1 MAQPIAPDGGTNY
14 GEHLLPGRLQ
24 ELGGG
29 LDSFPPLA
37 EVRIGDFGAT
47 DAVAVSEA
55 LADDSVFEVS
65 VREDDVIFA
74 GLRGTLKT
82 AWQEAKDTSNLDK
95 ALLGITL
102 AGLGFEYGPG
112 NEWLIGKVGKETL
125 EYVSSIGSVWIS
137 AACTAGAT
145 ALAAAIEQTFL
156 GTIMARNLE
165 RFPRTM
171 DALRDTKIV
180 KSGFLINSTERSL
193 PGKFVNTFTI
203 GGASVNLED
212 SSTDP
217 DFIVYENKTNEQE
230 VDETDEELP
239 ETEATLETLSD
250 STYVPEVVAHN
261 KGYKRALGSA
271 AFVAAGVLLIGGALG
286 ASAQTAINH
295 GHPEAAYRVAGWA
308 SNPLLW
314 FGGYALFRY
323 GSYKLHNWKQSRQTQ
338 QQVA

>member
-1 MAQPIAPDGGTNY
+1 MAQPIAEDGGTNY
-14 GEHLLPGRLQ
+14 GEQLVAGELHV
-24 ELGGG
+24 LGGE
-29 LDSFPPLA
+29 LDPFTALA
-37 EVRIGDFGAT
+37 EVRIGDFGT
-47 DAVAVSEA
+47 DIVAVDET
-55 LADDSVFEVS
+55 LVDESVIEVP
-65 VREDDVIFA
+65 VEENDVIFA
-74 GLRGTLKT
+74 GLRRTLKT
-82 AWQEAKDTSNLDK
+82 AWQEARDTPNLDK

-125 EYVSSIGSVWIS
+125 EYVSSIGSVWVS
-137 AACTAGAT
+137 AVCTAGTT

-171 DALRDTKIV
+171 DALRDTKLV

-193 PGKFVNTFTI
+193 PGRFANTFTI

-212 SSTDP
+212 STTDP
-217 DFIVYENKTNEQE
+217 DFIAYTYKKNEQE

-239 ETEATLETLSD
+239 ETEATLETAPD
-250 STYVPEVVAHN
+250 STYVPETVIHN

-271 AFVAAGVLLIGGALG
+271 VMVASGVLLIGGALG

-314 FGGYALFRY
+314 FGGYALYRW
-323 GSYKLHNWKQSRQTQ
+323 GSYKLHNWKQSRQAQ
-338 QQVA
+338 QLTA